1 MAPGTGLQAILASM
15 DMTWTGYVAAT
26 LTTVAFLPQ
35 AVKTLRTKDT
45 HSISLGMYVV
55 FTVGVAFWLMY
66 GLVLHSW
73 PMIVANIVTLALSAA
88 ILGMK
93 LAWR

>member
-1 MAPGTGLQAILASM
+1 M

-26 LTTVAFLPQ
+26 LTTLAFVPQ
-35 AVKTLRTKDT
+35 ALKTLRTRDT
-45 HSISLGMYVV
+45 RSISLGMYVV
-55 FTVGVAFWLMY
+55 FTVGVVFWLAY
-66 GLVLHSW
+66 GFVLQSW
-73 PMIVANIVTLALSAA
+73 PMILANLVTLVLSLA

>member
-1 MAPGTGLQAILASM
+1 M

-35 AVKTLRTKDT
+35 AIKALRTRDT
-45 HSISLGMYVV
+45 RSISLGMYVV
-55 FTVGVAFWLMY
+55 FTVGVAFWLVY
-66 GLVLHSW
+66 GFVLDSW
-73 PMIVANIVTLALSAA
+73 PMILANTVTLVLSAA